1 MGVFALFRRKGKEAA
16 ETAAVTEETE
26 AEAAEP
32 VAESGVAVSGAEVS
46 GAEVSGAEVSGGAG
60 AGEDVPVLRD
70 GTVEI
75 PRQQSAEEAADSGAA
90 AEDARK

>member
-32 VAESGVAVSGAEVS
+32 VAESGV
-46 GAEVSGAEVSGGAG
+46 EVSGAEVSGGAG

>member
-16 ETAAVTEETE
+16 ESAAVTEETE

-32 VAESGVAVSGAEVS
+32 VAESGAEVS

-60 AGEDVPVLRD
+60 AGEDAPVLRD

>member
-16 ETAAVTEETE
+16 ESAAVTEETE

-32 VAESGVAVSGAEVS
+32 VAESG
-46 GAEVSGAEVSGGAG
+46 AEVSGAEVSGGAG
-60 AGEDVPVLRD
+60 AGEDAPVLRD